1 MSFWDK
7 VHCHCHTVNLA
18 YLGFKAT
25 PQTLALIAS
34 RLEDIHPNSDDKL
47 VLDLLSNSTFMGT
60 DADGLPMAPIQGEDC
75 TYHIPGS
82 LSVAPVSATKKILV
96 NCSLIGKICSR
107 FKHVTLVSPIPV
119 M

>member
-7 VHCHCHTVNLA
+7 VRCHCHTVNLA
-18 YLGFKAT
+18 YPGFKAT

-34 RLEDIHPNSDDKL
+34 RLEDIHPSSDDKL

-60 DADGLPMAPIQGEDC
+60 DADGLPMTRIQGEDC

-82 LSVAPVSATKKILV
+82 RTVAPASATKK
-96 NCSLIGKICSR
+96 SLLIA
-107 FKHVTLVSPIPV
+107 V
-119 M
+119 